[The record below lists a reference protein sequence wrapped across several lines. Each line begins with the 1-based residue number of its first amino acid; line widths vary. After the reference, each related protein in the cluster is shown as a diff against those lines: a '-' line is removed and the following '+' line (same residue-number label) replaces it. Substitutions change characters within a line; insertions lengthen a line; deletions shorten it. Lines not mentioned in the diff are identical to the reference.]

1 MIRSAM
7 EWYMYPVLVV
17 AGIVAG
23 FINTLAGSGSL
34 ITLPLL
40 MFAGLPANVAN
51 ATNRIGIILQ
61 SAVGSFSFRHNRVF
75 EFSEGIW
82 LAVPATAGS
91 LAGALA
97 AVKLDSRTMEIFIG
111 GLLVFMFFIVL
122 YKPEKW
128 ISEKAGYIEKRPKL
142 WQVII
147 FFLIGLYGGF
157 IQAGV
162 GFLLLAGLVLGAGL
176 NLTKA
181 NALKVFIVLIYSLAA
196 LLVFMLNKQVDY
208 IAGFTLAAGS
218 MIGAF
223 IGTRV
228 AITKGPKIVRIIL
241 LVIIAA
247 AAVKYIGIIDLISRV
262 LS

>member
-1 MIRSAM
+1 M
-7 EWYMYPVLVV
+7 EWYLYPVLIV
-17 AGIVAG
+17 AGVVAG

-61 SAVGSFSFRHNRVF
+61 SAVGSLGFRHSRVF
-75 EFSEGIW
+75 EFREGLW
-82 LAVPATAGS
+82 LSVPATAGS
-91 LAGALA
+91 LIGALA
-97 AVKLDSRTMEIFIG
+97 AVKLDSEVMEFFIG
-111 GLLVFMFFIVL
+111 ALLLFMFFIVL

-128 ISEKAGYIEKRPKL
+128 ISEKAGKIEGRPKF
-142 WQVII
+142 WQIII

-162 GFLLLAGLVLGAGL
+162 GFLLLAGLVFGAGV

-181 NALKVFIVLIYSLAA
+181 NALKVFIVFVYSLIA

-218 MIGAF
+218 MVGAY

-228 AITKGPKIVRIIL
+228 AVKRGPKIVRIIL
-241 LVIIAA
+241 LIIVAVAA
-247 AAVKYIGIIDLISRV
+247 LKYVGVIDLVIR
-262 LS
+262 LFR